1 MTGPTPSRPTGG
13 GGLRG
18 APVVLKLPGVGELW
32 GPTGSAQ
39 LDRLELPEA
48 YALRMDSLRQL
59 LAHYDR
65 EHPPRHH
72 IHHRIR
78 TIRVSRACASARGGQ
93 GHRRHL
99 RGRDRRGHRF
109 DSAPRSSAAGPGS
122 PPSTASPTRSSTA
135 GRSPSRARPSSGE
148 PPSRPWATTGPR
160 ATRTPAPTTSGI
172 AERRGKY
179 KARVAVARKL
189 LTLVFYTM
197 RNGEVRCLDTPAAA

>member
-1 MTGPTPSRPTGG
+1 
-13 GGLRG
+13 
-18 APVVLKLPGVGELW
+18 VLKLPVVGELW

-48 YALRMDSLRQL
+48 YALRLDSLRNL
-59 LAHYDR
+59 LDVYDR
-65 EHPPRHH
+65 AIGELDGH
-72 IHHRIR
+72 IHAELKGDAGY
-78 TIRVSRACASARGGQ
+78 RALMTLPGVGKVIAAIFVAEIG
-93 GHRRHL
+93 
-99 RGRDRRGHRF
+99 DIARF
-109 DSAPRSSAAGPGS
+109 DSAKKLCNWAGLT
-122 PPSTASPTRSSTA
+122 PSTASPTRSCTA

-160 ATRTPAPTTSGI
+160 ATRSSAPTTSGI

-189 LTLVFYTM
+189 LTLVFYAM